1 MYINPIIESSYRENN
16 IGETIYEVIKKYKP
30 KKVVEFG
37 CLYGYSTTTIGL
49 ALRDNQ
55 LGTLY
60 CYDLFDKYKYKHSTI
75 EITKRNVESY
85 FAAERVEYVQMDFY
99 EWLKNPT
106 QFDILHLDISNT
118 GDVILDAYT
127 TLKDQIENGSIIIF
141 EGGSEERDQIEW
153 MQKYD
158 ATPINSVKEIVGY
171 EVLNPAFPSLSII
184 KKKDEEDDS
193 IS

>member
-1 MYINPIIESSYRENN
+1 MHINPNIESSYRENN
-16 IGETIYEVIKKYKP
+16 IGKTIYDIVTEYKP
-30 KKVVEFG
+30 KTVVEFG
-37 CLYGYSTTTIGL
+37 CLYGYSTTSIGL
-49 ALRDNQ
+49 ALRDNKY
-55 LGTLY
+55 GKLY
-60 CYDLFDKYKYKHSTI
+60 CYDLFDEYKYKHSTI

-118 GDVILDAYT
+118 GDVILDAYNA
-127 TLKDQIENGSIIIF
+127 LKDQIENGSIIIF

-153 MQKYD
+153 MQKYG
-158 ATPINSVKEIVGY
+158 ARPINSVKEIVGY
-171 EVLNPAFPSLSII
+171 EVLNPAFPSISII
-184 KKKDEEDDS
+184 KRKNEDDS